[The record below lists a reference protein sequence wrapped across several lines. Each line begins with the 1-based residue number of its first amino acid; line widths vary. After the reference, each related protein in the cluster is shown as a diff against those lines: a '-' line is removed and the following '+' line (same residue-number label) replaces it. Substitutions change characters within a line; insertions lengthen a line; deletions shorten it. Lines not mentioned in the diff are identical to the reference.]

1 MVINSTRT
9 QNRLVRRYNSYD
21 WKMDN
26 RSVGGCCSLYLFS
39 CGGNIQPEPGQLF
52 QFDFANGAQGWS
64 AGFSDY
70 PAGQEAFFELT
81 SGVKPLPSPLDLWS
95 RRDPD
100 GRPRTCQSWLAP
112 NADLIQQE

>member
-1 MVINSTRT
+1 
-9 QNRLVRRYNSYD
+9 
-21 WKMDN
+21 MDN

-81 SGVKPLPSPLDLWS
+81 SGIKPLPSPLDLWS

-112 NADLIQQE
+112 NADLIQQEAHFFIIRKQLLGTRIVNT